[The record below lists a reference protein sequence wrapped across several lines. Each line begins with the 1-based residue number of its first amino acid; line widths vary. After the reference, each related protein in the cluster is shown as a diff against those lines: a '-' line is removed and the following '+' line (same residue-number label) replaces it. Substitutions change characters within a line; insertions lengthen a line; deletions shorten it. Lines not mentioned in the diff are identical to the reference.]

1 MVARRA
7 VNDSRQASIKN
18 PHIFRA
24 VDYEKH
30 RETRREASDDQTQVL
45 NKTMESDNV
54 EGQVSSGLPIPTE
67 DQITVVERL
76 WKVRLYLAVGLII
89 IGWLFYAAQPKS

>member
-24 VDYEKH
+24 VEYEKH
-30 RETRREASDDQTQVL
+30 CETRKEASDDQKQAF
-45 NKTMESDNV
+45 NKTMESDDI
-54 EGQVSSGLPIPTE
+54 EGQVSSGLPISIE

-76 WKVRLYLAVGLII
+76 WKVRWYLAVGLII
-89 IGWLFYAAQPKS
+89 IGWLFYVKQPKS